1 MTTGEYIRKLR
12 KSHDMTQE
20 DLGKMLS
27 PPVNRAAV
35 QKWESGLV
43 QDIKKTYIEQMARI
57 FDVRP
62 SDLMCFDRE
71 TLISQESKVID
82 EVQDL
87 FGSQAV
93 RLLDYYNSLN
103 SEGKDRMLET
113 AEDISNVPKMTAD
126 VQGVTPCSR

>member
-43 QDIKKTYIEQMARI
+43 QDIKKTYIEQMART

-103 SEGKDRMLET
+103 SEGKDRILET
-113 AEDISNVPKMTAD
+113 AEDISNVPKYSKD
-126 VQGVTPCSR
+126 DS

>member
-1 MTTGEYIRKLR
+1 
-12 KSHDMTQE
+12 
-20 DLGKMLS
+20 MLS

-103 SEGKDRMLET
+103 SEGKDRILET
-113 AEDISNVPKMTAD
+113 AEDISNVPKYSKD
-126 VQGVTPCSR
+126 DS

>member
-113 AEDISNVPKMTAD
+113 AEDISNVPKYSKD
-126 VQGVTPCSR
+126 DS

>member
-87 FGSQAV
+87 FGLQAV

-103 SEGKDRMLET
+103 SEGKDRILET
-113 AEDISNVPKMTAD
+113 AEDISNVPKYSKD
-126 VQGVTPCSR
+126 DS